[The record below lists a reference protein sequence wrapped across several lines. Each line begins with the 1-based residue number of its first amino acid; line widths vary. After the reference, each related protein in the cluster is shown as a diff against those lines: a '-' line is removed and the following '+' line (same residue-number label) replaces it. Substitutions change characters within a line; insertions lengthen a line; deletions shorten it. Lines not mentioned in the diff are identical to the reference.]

1 MNLSIY
7 FYVSSLLKRSILMHL
22 RARIIHDV
30 NSIVDQQLLHQLYDY
45 VQVIKR
51 TPHQVASNR
60 EAVLRFA
67 GMLTDAEAS
76 ELRRS
81 LDQEF
86 GLVEGE
92 W

>member
-1 MNLSIY
+1 
-7 FYVSSLLKRSILMHL
+7 MHL

-30 NSIVDQQLLHQLYDY
+30 NSIADQQLLHQLFDY

-51 TPHQVASNR
+51 TPNQITSNR

-67 GMLTDAEAS
+67 GTLSDAEAS
-76 ELRRS
+76 DLRDTLS
-81 LDQEF
+81 QEF
-86 GLVEGE
+86 GQIEGE

>member
-1 MNLSIY
+1 
-7 FYVSSLLKRSILMHL
+7 MHL

-30 NSIVDQQLLHQLYDY
+30 NSIADQQLLHQLFDY

-51 TPHQVASNR
+51 TPNQVASNR

-67 GMLTDAEAS
+67 GTLTDTEAS
-76 ELRRS
+76 DLQQT
-81 LDQEF
+81 LKQEF
-86 GLVEGE
+86 GQVEGE

>member
-1 MNLSIY
+1 
-7 FYVSSLLKRSILMHL
+7 MHL

-30 NSIVDQQLLHQLYDY
+30 NTIADQQLLHQLFDY

-51 TPHQVASNR
+51 TPNQISSNR
-60 EAVLRFA
+60 DAVLRFA
-67 GMLTDAEAS
+67 GTLTDTEAND
-76 ELRRS
+76 LRQM

-86 GLVEGE
+86 GQVEGE

>member
-1 MNLSIY
+1 
-7 FYVSSLLKRSILMHL
+7 MHL
-22 RARIIHDV
+22 RARIIQDV
-30 NSIVDQQLLHQLYDY
+30 NSIADQQLLHQLFDY

-67 GMLTDAEAS
+67 GTLTDDEATDM
-76 ELRRS
+76 RHT
-81 LDQEF
+81 LDEEF
-86 GLVEGE
+86 GQIEGE